1 MQSEVI
7 NDNFVISLVFF
18 TAMVTVQVSIDN
30 AGWYMMLKMLGE
42 KESRVFLIKISSDL
56 KFFFI

>member
-18 TAMVTVQVSIDN
+18 TTMVTVQVSIDN